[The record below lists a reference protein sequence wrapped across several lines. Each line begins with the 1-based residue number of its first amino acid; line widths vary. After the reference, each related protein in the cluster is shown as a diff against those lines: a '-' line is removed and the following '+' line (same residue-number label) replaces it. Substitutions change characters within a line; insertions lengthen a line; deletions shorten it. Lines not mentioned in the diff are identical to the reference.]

1 MTQNLWGVAK
11 VVLRGKLI
19 AIQPYLRNKKI
30 RLDGILGL
38 GPLK

>member
-19 AIQPYLRNKKI
+19 AIQPYLRNKI

-38 GPLK
+38 VPLK